1 MNNTYSIILVIVV
14 SAITYLIRSLPFLL
28 FGGKRPVPKII
39 TYLSEVLHPAIIG
52 MLIIYCL
59 RNVNIIAS
67 PHALP
72 EIIAIA
78 VVVALHLW
86 KKNTILSLFVGTVL
100 YMVLVQTV
108 FV

>member
-1 MNNTYSIILVIVV
+1 MNNTRSIIIIIVV

-39 TYLSEVLHPAIIG
+39 MYLSEILPPAIIG
-52 MLIIYCL
+52 MLIVYCL

-72 EIIAIA
+72 ELIAIA
-78 VVVALHLW
+78 VVAALHLW
-86 KKNTILSLFVGTVL
+86 KKNIILSLFVGTVL
-100 YMVLVQTV
+100 YMVLVQVV